1 MKIHPCL
8 PFQRGNVQI
17 SKASFK
23 NVLPHVLEN
32 GCKWRNLPTRFGNWS
47 AVYAGFR
54 SGVPDRL
61 FATLPVSTAF
71 AGGEK

>member
-1 MKIHPCL
+1 M
-8 PFQRGNVQI
+8 QI

-23 NVLPHVLEN
+23 NELPHVLEN

-47 AVYAGFR
+47 AVYARFR

-61 FATLPVSTAF
+61 FAALPVPTAF